1 MMSRSE
7 NFLQTS
13 HYASLWPLASSYKPC
28 TSPSILIHPFFR
40 FFLLLDISDFS
51 TQVFFA
57 FLSDFSIGPFPA
69 TFFCGG
75 FLYVA
80 SLAGLQYLCSK
91 LWEGKISLLHPPL
104 PFPPLTNFFS
114 SFPPHPPLKGRVGA
128 SPPFPPFNLLTA
140 VSHYPRVPP
149 SGNLSA
155 KNTLRVDLLRK
166 IPTTHNIIHFQHTP
180 EFKYIFNW

>member
-13 HYASLWPLASSYKPC
+13 HYASLWPLASSNKPC
-28 TSPSILIHPFFR
+28 TSPSILIHPFFT

-57 FLSDFSIGPFPA
+57 FLSEFSIGPFPA
-69 TFFCGG
+69 PFFAAAFFMWRVWLG
-75 FLYVA
+75 
-80 SLAGLQYLCSK
+80 CSICVVNYEK
-91 LWEGKISLLHPPL
+91 AKSHSSSS
-104 PFPPLTNFFS
+104 FSSSYSFS
-114 SFPPHPPLKGRVGA
+114 SFPPHRPLKGRVGA

-149 SGNLSA
+149 LEIFQQRTHCAEISFARYLQLIIYSISNILQCS
-155 KNTLRVDLLRK
+155 NT
-166 IPTTHNIIHFQHTP
+166 F
-180 EFKYIFNW
+180 

>member
-28 TSPSILIHPFFR
+28 TSPSILIHPFFT
-40 FFLLLDISDFS
+40 FFSSWTFQIFRPRVFCIFVRLFHWPFS
-51 TQVFFA
+51 RP
-57 FLSDFSIGPFPA
+57 L
-69 TFFCGG
+69 FCGG

-91 LWEGKISLLHPPL
+91 LWEGKISLLL
-104 PFPPLTNFFS
+104 PPLTNSFS

-166 IPTTHNIIHFQHTP
+166 IPQNNNIFYFQHTP
-180 EFKYIFNW
+180 YF

>member
-13 HYASLWPLASSYKPC
+13 HYASLWPLASSNKPC
-28 TSPSILIHPFFR
+28 TSPSILIHPFFT

-57 FLSDFSIGPFPA
+57 FLSEFSIGPFPA
-69 TFFCGG
+69 PFFAAAFFMWRVWLGCSICVVNYEKAKSHSS
-75 FLYVA
+75 FL
-80 SLAGLQYLCSK
+80 LF
-91 LWEGKISLLHPPL
+91 LLL
-104 PFPPLTNFFS
+104 LLFF
-114 SFPPHPPLKGRVGA
+114 SFPPHRPLKGRVGA

-155 KNTLRVDLLRK
+155 KNTLRRDLLRK
-166 IPTTHNIIHFQHTP
+166 IPQTNNIFYFQHTS
-180 EFKYIFNW
+180 EFKYILNG

>member
-28 TSPSILIHPFFR
+28 TSPSILIHPFFTFFSSWTFQIFRPR
-40 FFLLLDISDFS
+40 FFLHFCQTFPLALPAP
-51 TQVFFA
+51 FFA
-57 FLSDFSIGPFPA
+57 AAFFMWRVWLGCSICVVNYEKAKSHSSSSFSSS
-69 TFFCGG
+69 
-75 FLYVA
+75 Y
-80 SLAGLQYLCSK
+80 S
-91 LWEGKISLLHPPL
+91 
-104 PFPPLTNFFS
+104 FS

-166 IPTTHNIIHFQHTP
+166 IPLNNNIYSISNILQ
-180 EFKYIFNW
+180 ISNFNG